1 MGSNPINL
9 AFRFLLELTAIFI
22 YGYWGWN
29 TSAGPLRYFL
39 TPGLPLAAAAIWGTF
54 TVPDDPSRSGKAPIP
69 IPGIL
74 RLFLEIVFFSLAVYL
89 LMISGRERPGWI
101 FAGAV
106 LVHYLLSY
114 DRILWL
120 LKQK

>member
-22 YGYWGWN
+22 YSYWGWN
-29 TSAGPLRYFL
+29 ASTGPLRVL
-39 TPGLPLAAAAIWGTF
+39 LALGLPLIAAAIWGTF
-54 TVPDDPSRSGKAPIP
+54 RVPEDSSHSGKAPIP
-69 IPGIL
+69 IPGAL
-74 RLFLEIVFFSLAVYL
+74 RLFLELGFFSLAAYL
-89 LMISGRERPGWI
+89 LMIRGKEGLGWL

-106 LVHYLLSY
+106 LIHYLLSY
-114 DRILWL
+114 DRVFWM